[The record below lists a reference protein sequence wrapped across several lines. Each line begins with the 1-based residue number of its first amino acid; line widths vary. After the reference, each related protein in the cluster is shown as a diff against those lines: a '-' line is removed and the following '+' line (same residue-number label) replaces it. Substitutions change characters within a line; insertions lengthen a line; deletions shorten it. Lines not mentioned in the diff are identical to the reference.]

1 MSPAHSHMSVVSLD
15 LDLST
20 HVPPAAAAQSALP
33 LRRPEFTG
41 HDLGRFGGGGV
52 MEGSKQ
58 KMKQGS
64 KRDEKEGG

>member
-1 MSPAHSHMSVVSLD
+1 MSVVSLD

-41 HDLGRFGGGGV
+41 HALGGFGGGGV
-52 MEGSKQ
+52 MERKQ
-58 KMKQGS
+58 AGNEIWEQKKKK
-64 KRDEKEGG
+64 KR